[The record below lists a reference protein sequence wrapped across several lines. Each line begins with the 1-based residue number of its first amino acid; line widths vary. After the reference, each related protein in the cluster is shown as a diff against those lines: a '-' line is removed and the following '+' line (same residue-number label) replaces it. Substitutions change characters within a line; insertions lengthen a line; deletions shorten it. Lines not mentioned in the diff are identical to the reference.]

1 MRHSY
6 LARFTRALARYQHQ
20 ITWNIMSTA
29 RENYKKIIDDIFG
42 IGVCTIDTSAD
53 NKNNVIGALVSDQFT
68 IFTTNFLGRL
78 KRLSTI
84 YSKNEHLRDSIQKAV
99 NQVADINNWDG
110 AFSELT
116 VLDYFF
122 SFPDTGA
129 ENLKLDVTVPATE
142 TLASEMG
149 FSNANLDGYFSNF
162 DFYFDTKVLSDKSG
176 QIIDGITQQAKEK
189 LDITDLTIHPSFN
202 ADLPFEEFQNN
213 RNELL
218 NELFDG
224 IHQESKTTYIKS
236 NIVDSLSYRLLWGAG
251 VSTGESEYSPIEHA
265 KNHHTLIFQH
275 VKKFHRVKPTAIIF
289 VNFPW
294 FGEKIPSFD
303 GVKESFYSNL
313 SKNFF
318 NGYSGKDVL
327 GKDVNGKIKSDIL
340 ASDVAEHLSV
350 IIFMDD
356 HSILGDCNEKNY
368 IKTRSYLNKEA
379 KNDLSESE
387 FMSFLKSNT
396 EILSEVI

>member
-1 MRHSY
+1 MGK
-6 LARFTRALARYQHQ
+6 
-20 ITWNIMSTA
+20 A
-29 RENYKKIIDDIFG
+29 RENYKRIIDDIFG
-42 IGVCTIDTSAD
+42 AGVCTIDTSPY
-53 NKNNVIGALVSDQFT
+53 NKNNVIGALDSDQFT
-68 IFTTNFLGRL
+68 TFTTNFLDRL
-78 KRLSTI
+78 KRLSKI
-84 YSKNEHLRDSIQKAV
+84 YAENEHLRDSIQQAL

-129 ENLKLDVTVPATE
+129 EHLKLDVTVPATE

-162 DFYFDTKVLSDKSG
+162 DLYFDTKVLSDKSG
-176 QIIDGITQQAKEK
+176 QIINGITQQAKK
-189 LDITDLTIHPSFN
+189 NLNITNLTIHPSFN
-202 ADLPFEEFQNN
+202 TDLPFEEFQYN

-218 NELFDG
+218 KELLNG
-224 IHQESKTTYIKS
+224 ISQQSKTSYIKS
-236 NIVDSLSYRLLWGAG
+236 KIVNSLSYRLLWGAG
-251 VSTGESEYSPIEHA
+251 VSTGVSEYSPIEHA
-265 KNHHTLIFQH
+265 KNHHSLLFQH
-275 VKKFHRVKPTAIIF
+275 AKKFHRDKPTVIIF

-294 FGEKIPSFD
+294 FGENIPPFD

-313 SKNFF
+313 SENFF
-318 NGYSGKDVL
+318 NGYSGTKVL

-340 ASDVAEHLSV
+340 TSDIAEYLSA

-356 HSILGDCNEKNY
+356 HSILGDCNEKNN
-368 IKTRSYLNKEA
+368 IKTRSYLNREA

-396 EILSEVI
+396 EVLSEIV